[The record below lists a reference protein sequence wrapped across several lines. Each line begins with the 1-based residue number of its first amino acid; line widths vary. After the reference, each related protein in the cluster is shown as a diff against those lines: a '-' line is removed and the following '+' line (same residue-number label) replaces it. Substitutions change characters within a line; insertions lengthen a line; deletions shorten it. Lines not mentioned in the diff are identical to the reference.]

1 MRLELTLSAIFIACL
16 GQAQN
21 FSRVYHHATYL
32 GGSGRSVFEVPNG
45 YLIFTREWSSDST
58 VGALYTKLIDTSG
71 ALVGVHEFT
80 RTRSIDPG
88 VVDPIWA
95 NADGTFTSAITCFG
109 QNGLDSIFLYHFNHF
124 GDTLHTTFVSAD
136 ASEGVRDCVG
146 TPDGGYLIAG
156 ACTLTAD
163 PIDDCAC
170 IRKVTAQGEE
180 VWRRTW
186 PEYEYIRSIRP
197 MGDGSYLLGGNRPN
211 MFNAT
216 CMIKLDGNG
225 EQQWIRFTGGNASG
239 SSVQAIELT
248 NGNYLIPN
256 SWLPADSTPVGL
268 VRFATALCLDPDGN
282 EVWQKK
288 LHYELG
294 AAAALACNMDN
305 EEFFVVG
312 GYEQTPRDPDIA
324 TTLWRMNADGDTLYR
339 RKYWYFG
346 GYAAENVATYGINR
360 TSDGGL
366 IMIGAVRQSTT
377 GEQPL
382 LYSTWVLKLDEHGCL
397 TPGCHTVGV
406 QEYELALQNA
416 LVLAPNPTS
425 DRLSVSL
432 PLPAG
437 YMVYGAT
444 QVVLLDA
451 QGKQVLQQSVP
462 TGTTELRTQVEVDG
476 LAPGIYYL
484 HLRDELRWLA
494 GGKVVV
500 TAP

>member
-1 MRLELTLSAIFIACL
+1 
-16 GQAQN
+16 
-21 FSRVYHHATYL
+21 
-32 GGSGRSVFEVPNG
+32 
-45 YLIFTREWSSDST
+45 
-58 VGALYTKLIDTSG
+58 
-71 ALVGVHEFT
+71 
-80 RTRSIDPG
+80 
-88 VVDPIWA
+88 
-95 NADGTFTSAITCFG
+95 
-109 QNGLDSIFLYHFNHF
+109 
-124 GDTLHTTFVSAD
+124 
-136 ASEGVRDCVG
+136 
-146 TPDGGYLIAG
+146 
-156 ACTLTAD
+156 
-163 PIDDCAC
+163 
-170 IRKVTAQGEE
+170 
-180 VWRRTW
+180 
-186 PEYEYIRSIRP
+186 